1 MSSPSPPTPP
11 NPQATAAAQTGTN
24 VSTAIANAA
33 LGNVNQV
40 TPYGNI
46 TYDQSGSQSVYDPS
60 TGTNYNVPRYT
71 ATTTLTPQQQQT
83 LDTTQS
89 AATDLAGAAKEQ
101 ASYLKSSLATPT
113 DLNSLDKSTQDNLD
127 SLAKA
132 RLDPQWQQNT
142 DQFNTQM
149 ANQGV
154 APGSQAYD
162 NAYRDFTQSKNDA
175 YNQMYL
181 GGQSQAFGQA
191 YQAANLPINQTTAL
205 MSGSQVTNPN
215 PAATNMPTIPTTDY
229 AGIVNSNFNQQE
241 QNYQSAVSQNNALMG
256 GMFSLA
262 AAPLYGMKFSD
273 RRMKTNIEKVGNV
286 GGHGIYKFR
295 YKSGGPMQLGMI
307 AQEVEKKQPDAV
319 QTDPQSGM
327 KMVNYGK
334 ALKLGA
340 A

>member
-11 NPQATAAAQTGTN
+11 DPKTTAAAQTGTN

-46 TYDQSGSQSVYDPS
+46 NYNKTGSQSVYDPS
-60 TGTNYNVPRYT
+60 TGTSYDVPTYT
-71 ATTTLTPQQQQT
+71 ATTTLAPQQQAT
-83 LDTTQS
+83 LDQTQA
-89 AATDLAGAAKEQ
+89 AATDLAGAAHEQ
-101 ASYLKSSLATPT
+101 AGYLKTALATPT

-127 SLAKA
+127 SLAKQ
-132 RLDPQWQQNT
+132 RLDPQWEQNQQAF
-142 DQFNTQM
+142 DAKM
-149 ANQGV
+149 ANQGI

-162 NAYRDFTQSKNDA
+162 SAYRDFNNSKNDA
-175 YNQMYL
+175 YNQLYL

-229 AGIVNSNFNQQE
+229 AGIVNSNFNQQM
-241 QNYQSAVSQNNALMG
+241 QGYNANLSQSNQLMG
-256 GMFSLA
+256 GMFGLGSSML
-262 AAPLYGMKFSD
+262 MMSD
-273 RRMKTNIEKVGNV
+273 KRLKTDIHKVGNV
-286 GGHGIYKFR
+286 HGHNVYKFR
-295 YKSGGPMQLGMI
+295 FKSGGPMQLGMI

-319 QTDPQSGM
+319 VTTDSGY
-327 KMVNYGK
+327 KAVNYGK